1 MSFDDRRLAAIA
13 HLGLLERS
21 GDPGLTALT
30 RLAGY
35 VTGAAAAAIHVLDDA
50 EQHRVAA
57 TDAPLGSHPREDAMC
72 RLVVDGRERI
82 VCDDAAADPRFS
94 YSSFVQGPAP
104 VRFFASAPLE
114 LSDGTVVGTLCA
126 WDAEPRELSAEQV
139 ERLQDLAEQAAAR
152 IELVHLAR
160 TLGNAAA
167 HDPLTGVVNRLLL
180 FDRLAQ
186 AFARRRRHGG
196 HVAVALIDVDDFKA
210 VNDRHGHDT
219 GDEILRAVAQRLSAC
234 TRTEDTVARLGG
246 DEFVVVAEVEGG
258 EDDAAR
264 LLQRIEDALA
274 GAVTIGDLVLPLSAT
289 AGVAI
294 AEAGDDPRSALARAD
309 LVMYQRKRSRP
320 PRFR

>member
-1 MSFDDRRLAAIA
+1 VSFDDRRLAAIA

-30 RLAGY
+30 RLVGY
-35 VTGAAAAAIHVLDDA
+35 VTGAAAAAIHVLDDT

-57 TDAPLGSHPREDAMC
+57 TGAPLGSHPREDAMC

-126 WDAEPRELSAEQV
+126 WDTEPRELSAEQV
-139 ERLQDLAEQAAAR
+139 ERLQDLAEQASAR

-167 HDPLTGVVNRLLL
+167 HDPLTGVVNRLLV